1 MKKNII
7 LVMTLVLASCCTQR
21 SKPTP
26 EAVEVVTEI
35 EMVIDTVY
43 VPVNVIVR
51 DTVYQPSVDCFIAK
65 YKLERIQRYI
75 DITDARPANRTFF
88 YGWIKRVM
96 DE

>member
-21 SKPTP
+21 NKPTP
-26 EAVEVVTEI
+26 EVVTEI
-35 EMVIDTVY
+35 KVVTDTVY

-75 DITDARPANRTFF
+75 DITEARPANRTFF